1 MSVEEEL
8 ELRRM
13 QEDAVNR
20 AREMQRRSHIPQ
32 SETEVS
38 SDMPPGMSSET
49 SAGTPANGRGRGRPR
64 KNQTG
69 SASGR
74 GFESSDIRGN
84 ANSSSAVS
92 ASTPEPTA
100 TSAGVSPA
108 TPETPSELPF
118 AEIPPEPSED
128 VLDGLFQDKDR
139 TLILMLLVLISGEDA
154 SNELMFALL
163 FLLM

>member
-38 SDMPPGMSSET
+38 SDMPPGMSSE
-49 SAGTPANGRGRGRPR
+49 
-64 KNQTG
+64 
-69 SASGR
+69 
-74 GFESSDIRGN
+74 
-84 ANSSSAVS
+84 
-92 ASTPEPTA
+92 